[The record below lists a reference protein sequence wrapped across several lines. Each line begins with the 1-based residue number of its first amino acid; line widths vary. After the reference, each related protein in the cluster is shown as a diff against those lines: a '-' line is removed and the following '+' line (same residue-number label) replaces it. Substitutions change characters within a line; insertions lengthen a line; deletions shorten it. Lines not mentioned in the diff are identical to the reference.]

1 MDQFLKSLL
10 NLLQCCFCF
19 VFWFFGHKVCEFLAP
34 WPEIE
39 PVPPA
44 VEGKVLNAWCWWFRC
59 KVVSNSCD
67 PVDCS
72 PPGPSVRGV
81 FSGKNTGVVAIPFSR
96 GSSRP
101 WDQTRVSCIAGGF
114 FTDWAT
120 REDPSRKPL
129 RGMWRKNGGQFGLMD
144 DVVAGDL
151 GFVESCSPGLCPASP
166 TRPQQAGRNAWKT
179 RPLIFQEF
187 SKAKFCFIILS
198 MCTFVTTYPLEIRV
212 ESPNHTE
219 PTDFWRIQ
227 AGRKNDTIVF
237 IGTSFEKILSFLPMD
252 RICIKTRFPNRATC
266 GICL

>member
-1 MDQFLKSLL
+1 MDFTFSHGHSKL
-10 NLLQCCFCF
+10 NKFKAIQIKQELWECVQWWCMHGEK
-19 VFWFFGHKVCEFLAP
+19 WNRGGRIRWA
-34 WPEIE
+34 
-39 PVPPA
+39 
-44 VEGKVLNAWCWWFRC
+44 AW
-59 KVVSNSCD
+59 
-67 PVDCS
+67 
-72 PPGPSVRGV
+72 
-81 FSGKNTGVVAIPFSR
+81 
-96 GSSRP
+96 
-101 WDQTRVSCIAGGF
+101 AGFQQRTHMAGI
-114 FTDWAT
+114 
-120 REDPSRKPL
+120 RK
-129 RGMWRKNGGQFGLMD
+129 RD
-144 DVVAGDL
+144 D
-151 GFVESCSPGLCPASP
+151 

-227 AGRKNDTIVF
+227 AGGKNDTIVF